1 MIKDRTPKEDIEM
14 QNAHEMEKYDN
25 SMPHE
30 PDVPLIEEEEPSP
43 FKRALRSPPPDY
55 VTVKVP
61 FKEVKDEETGMITR
75 NYDVTGIETQLCKGW
90 DVDASEDGC
99 FIVKCDCNQ
108 CVNLENRQN
117 GYIEDWEFYHMED
130 LR

>member
-30 PDVPLIEEEEPSP
+30 PEEEPSP
-43 FKRALRSPPPDY
+43 FKRALRSPPTDY

-61 FKEVKDEETGMITR
+61 FKEVEDEETGMMTR
-75 NYDVTGIETQLCKGW
+75 KYDTTGIKEQLCQGW
-90 DVDASEDGC
+90 DVDASEDGAY
-99 FIVKCDCNQ
+99 IVKCDCNQ

-117 GYIEDWEFYHMED
+117 N
-130 LR
+130 